1 MRRCFIAGNWK
12 MHGTLRSVH
21 ALLEALSAELN
32 HYPAVEFAVFPPFIY
47 IHEAVRLLSAST
59 ISVGAQNMSEFAQGA
74 YTGEVSAAMLKD
86 MGCRYVIIG
95 HSERRQLFLESNNQ
109 VMQKCEMAFL
119 AGLTPIICVGETL
132 AEREQGLTLSVV
144 QEQLAV
150 VSVLKDNCTAFADV
164 VIAYEPVW
172 AIGTGKSASPEE
184 AQIVHA
190 AIRLQLHGIEET
202 LAAKTRIVYGGSV
215 KPDNASALFSM
226 PDIDGALV
234 GGASLESS
242 QFAAIAKCAP

>member
-12 MHGTLRSVH
+12 MHGTLNSVR
-21 ALLEALSAELN
+21 ALLSTLLTESLQC
-32 HYPAVEFAVFPPFIY
+32 PTVEFAVFPPFVHIS
-47 IHEAVRLLSAST
+47 EAIRDLSASS
-59 ISVGAQNMSEFAQGA
+59 ISVGAQNISEFVQGA
-74 YTGEVSAAMLKD
+74 YTGEVSANMVAD
-86 MGCRYVIIG
+86 MNCRYVIIG
-95 HSERRQLFLESNNQ
+95 HSERRQLFHETNQQ
-109 VMQKCEMAFL
+109 VMKKAEMAFL

-132 AEREQGLTLSVV
+132 AERDQGLTLSVV

-150 VSVLKDNCTAFADV
+150 VSVLKDNCSAFSDI

-190 AIRLQLHGIEET
+190 AIRSQLKSVSEDV
-202 LAAKTRIVYGGSV
+202 AAKTRILYGGSV
-215 KPDNASALFSM
+215 KPDNASALFNM

-234 GGASLESS
+234 GGASLDPS
-242 QFAAIAKCAP
+242 QFVAIAKCAP